1 MSKKIATREAYGKA
15 LAALANTNEN
25 VVVLDADLSKSTKT
39 ADFKAVAPE
48 RFFNMGIAEGNM
60 MGVAAGLS
68 TCGKIP
74 FVSTFAMFA
83 AGRAFEQI
91 RNSICY
97 PKLNVKVCAT
107 HAGLT
112 VGEDGASHQAIEDI
126 SLMRS
131 VPNMVVINPADDIET
146 EAAIKAVAEME
157 GPCYVRLGRMAVSR
171 VNDEANYNFVIGKGI
186 TLAEGNDVA
195 IIATGIMVEAAL
207 EAKEELAKEGINAR
221 VINIHTI
228 KPIDEELIIKAAK
241 ETGVIVTAEEH
252 SIIGGL
258 GSAVAEVVSEKC
270 PVPVLRVGVKDTFGE
285 SGKPNELLEKY
296 GLTVNNI
303 IANIKEII
311 SLKSGCLD

>member
-1 MSKKIATREAYGKA
+1 MSNKMATREAYGKA
-15 LAALANTNEN
+15 LKDLASTNEN
-25 VVVLDADLSKSTKT
+25 IVVLDADLSKSTKT
-39 ADFKAVAPE
+39 ADFKSVAPE

-131 VPNMVVINPADDIET
+131 IPNMTVINPADAIET
-146 EAAIKAVAEME
+146 DAVIKAIAEME
-157 GPCYVRLGRMAVSR
+157 GPCYVRLGRLAVNN
-171 VNDEANYNFVIGKGI
+171 VNDAATYKFELGKGI
-186 TLAEGNDVA
+186 TLKEGNDVTLV
-195 IIATGIMVEAAL
+195 ATGIMVEAAL
-207 EAKEELAKEGINAR
+207 EAAEMLAKEGINAR

-228 KPIDEELIIKAAK
+228 KPIDREILVNAAK
-241 ETGVIVTAEEH
+241 ETGAIVTAEEH
-252 SIIGGL
+252 NVIGGL
-258 GSAVAEVVSEKC
+258 GSAVAEVLTEEF
-270 PVPVLRVGVKDTFGE
+270 PVPVLKVGVQDTFGE
-285 SGKPNELLEKY
+285 SGKPNELLEAY
-296 GLTVNNI
+296 GLTANNI
-303 IANIKEII
+303 VEKAKKAINCK
-311 SLKSGCLD
+311 K

>member
-68 TCGKIP
+68 TCGKVP

-252 SIIGGL
+252 SVIGGL
-258 GSAVAEVVSEKC
+258 GSAVAEVVSENC

-296 GLTVNNI
+296 GLTSNDIVNKVKEV
-303 IANIKEII
+303 IK
-311 SLKSGCLD
+311 KK